1 MERPMLAVRHLS
13 KAFGDHK
20 VIENLSFEV
29 NYRERVAL
37 IAPSGS
43 GKTTLIHILNGLISP
58 DNGSFQIL
66 DPYPITIFQEPRL
79 FPYMTV
85 EENLFLPFRIRGKQ
99 VTSRTWEICQRWL
112 EVCGISECLRQFPHQ
127 LSGGMKQKVALIRG
141 MLQEPRFVMMDEP
154 FQSMDWTSRRKIMN
168 HIVENYPETA
178 LLFVTHQ
185 IEEVPAFAQSV
196 LFFQR
201 PVLCMAQVMDV
212 ESFQSLIKGGA
223 FLAPGP
229 VVVTGN

>member
-1 MERPMLAVRHLS
+1 MERPILAVRHLS
-13 KAFGDHK
+13 KAFGNHK

-29 NYRERVAL
+29 NCRERVAL
-37 IAPSGS
+37 FAPSGS

-58 DNGSFQIL
+58 DSGSFQIL
-66 DPYPITIFQEPRL
+66 DPHPITIFQEPRL

-85 EENLFLPFRIRGKQ
+85 EENLFLPFRVHGRRI
-99 VTSRTWEICQRWL
+99 TSREWQICRRWL

-154 FQSMDWTSRRKIMN
+154 FQSMDWASRRKIMN
-168 HIVENYPETA
+168 HIVENYPEMA

-201 PVLCMAQVMDV
+201 PFLCMAQVMDV
-212 ESFQSLIKGGA
+212 EGFQRMIKGGA
-223 FLAPGP
+223 FLAPGS
-229 VVVTGN
+229 VAVAGN